1 MAEGKKVIAVTEIH
15 RTLAPGEAG
24 DKSKG
29 IRPKPP
35 KVQIIAPKTVFMA
48 STVKDRDDD
57 TSEFDRLLKSGAIR
71 EPEKDE
77 KVAVNIENIVPDDD
91 ANAKKTNA
99 EKAVNAKSNETTGTK
114 AGENKGSGE
123 TGGSTSTKPT
133 GSKGETTTTG
143 TTKSGSKASGAEGAG
158 DDLV

>member
-15 RTLAPGEAG
+15 RTLAPGEPG

-35 KVQIIAPKTVFMA
+35 KVQIIAPKTVFMV
-48 STVKDRDDD
+48 STVADRDDD

-77 KVAVNIENIVPDDD
+77 KVAANIENIVPDDD
-91 ANAKKTNA
+91 ANAKKTNTK
-99 EKAVNAKSNETTGTK
+99 KAVNAKSSETTGTK
-114 AGENKGSGE
+114 AGENKGS
-123 TGGSTSTKPT
+123 
-133 GSKGETTTTG
+133 KGETATTG
-143 TTKSGSKASGAEGAG
+143 TTKNGSTASGAEGAG

>member
-1 MAEGKKVIAVTEIH
+1 MADSKKVIAITEIH
-15 RTLAPGEAG
+15 RTIEPGVAG
-24 DKSKG
+24 DKAKG

-48 STVKDRDDD
+48 STKADQDDG

-77 KVAVNIENIVPDDD
+77 KVAVDIKNIAPEGD
-91 ANAKKTNA
+91 ANAAKTDTKKA
-99 EKAVNAKSNETTGTK
+99 ADAKSSQTTGTK
-114 AGENKGSGE
+114 AGENKAAE
-123 TGGSTSTKPT
+123 TGGST
-133 GSKGETTTTG
+133 
-143 TTKSGSKASGAEGAG
+143 AG